1 MYMQCKDRATTWY
14 YLIINSV
21 CSLSAASVRICDVTE
36 HWSLTL
42 YRSRNSEQKHY

>member
-14 YLIINSV
+14 YHIIHSV

-42 YRSRNSEQKHY
+42 TLIIRGEKP

>member
-14 YLIINSV
+14 YHIIHSV

-36 HWSLTL
+36 HRSLTL
-42 YRSRNSEQKHY
+42 VSINSSLAV